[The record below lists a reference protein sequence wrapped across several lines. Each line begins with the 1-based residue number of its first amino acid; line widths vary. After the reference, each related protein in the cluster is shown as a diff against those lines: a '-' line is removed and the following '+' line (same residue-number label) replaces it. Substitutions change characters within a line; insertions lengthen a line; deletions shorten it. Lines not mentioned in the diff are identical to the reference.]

1 MNSCEAEIAQMLS
14 AVTGEGTGTDAQW
27 PDFISHCCLN
37 SSPHFNNT
45 LPEVKKMREIT
56 HFKGHPVALTLQ
68 SLQTACLGQD
78 SVQKMEKAHTYRCS
92 SEVNTGKVYGRM
104 W

>member
-1 MNSCEAEIAQMLS
+1 
-14 AVTGEGTGTDAQW
+14 
-27 PDFISHCCLN
+27 
-37 SSPHFNNT
+37 
-45 LPEVKKMREIT
+45 MREIT